1 MLGEKFTQWN
11 PMTERVEYLHIQQS
25 MLDVFTRKWAMMS
38 TSKVVGK
45 SSREQG
51 EQQNGEQKIGEQGN
65 GEQKIGEKE
74 NGEHKIGEQENGQQ
88 KIDEQ
93 GNGQQKKGEQDHGLQ
108 KKGEQ
113 ACVTKWHGTCSV

>member
-25 MLDVFTRKWAMMS
+25 MLDVFTRKWATMS

-45 SSREQG
+45 SSREQD
-51 EQQNGEQKIGEQGN
+51 EQQHGEQKIGEQETG
-65 GEQKIGEKE
+65 QQ
-74 NGEHKIGEQENGQQ
+74 KIGEQENGEHKVGKQETGQQ

-93 GNGQQKKGEQDHGLQ
+93 GNDQQ

-113 ACVTKWHGTCSV
+113 ACVTRWHGTCSV